1 MAENRTAATIAET
14 DVAAI
19 LQAIDTIKSRL
30 PFLIDLSPEERQ
42 ALPKMGDK
50 SQAFVRKALDLVQQD
65 ISFMPRSFEVE
76 PMEQDV
82 ALFDSLQTVA
92 LALNRLT
99 ESVNDTLVVAGN
111 EAYTAAL
118 VVYKSAKDN
127 GRGGALDGYL
137 DEMGKRF
144 ARKTREPKPI
154 EN

>member
-127 GRGGALDGYL
+127 GRGGGLDGYL